1 MQKHVHV
8 WNMCLLQNIAA
19 NLAEWQ
25 RGSWQITLKLRG
37 LQLISQDWCGWHE
50 RRCASY
56 CHSWAV
62 AMASANATFTLGLRI
77 ARYHFRAAF
86 TRHTCWH
93 GAAGSTRALRY
104 TVSEEVRSL
113 TGRWSF
119 LSFKNTASKST
130 FTKCNSFTVP
140 YAGRSITHTC
150 GKEQTSSHNV
160 TIRVRCSTTR
170 HSSDHSCSRACV
182 AAASSRSQGPW
193 ADTASGAVS
202 RSACPKMSPAEH
214 AGNVSVHLA
223 FTLRRSAC
231 LKAAPAKHT
240 GRVMFLF
247 DSCSYA

>member
-1 MQKHVHV
+1 MSG
-8 WNMCLLQNIAA
+8 AA
-19 NLAEWQ
+19 HPI
-25 RGSWQITLKLRG
+25 R
-37 LQLISQDWCGWHE
+37 
-50 RRCASY
+50 
-56 CHSWAV
+56 HSWAV

-77 ARYHFRAAF
+77 ARYHSEQHLPGIRVGMELPVQQE
-86 TRHTCWH
+86 HCV
-93 GAAGSTRALRY
+93 Y

-119 LSFKNTASKST
+119 LSFKNTASEST